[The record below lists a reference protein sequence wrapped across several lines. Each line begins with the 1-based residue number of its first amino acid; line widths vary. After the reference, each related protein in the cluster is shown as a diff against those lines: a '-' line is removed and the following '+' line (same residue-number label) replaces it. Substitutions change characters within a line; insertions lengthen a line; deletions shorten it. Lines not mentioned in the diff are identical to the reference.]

1 MLNLIL
7 TEIPWPKLCS
17 LAMAARA
24 WSSSIWAALSEG
36 GKKHEGNLMET
47 KTNQLEQHAST
58 EQNHDTTEPC

>member
-36 GKKHEGNLMET
+36 GKKHEDE
-47 KTNQLEQHAST
+47 
-58 EQNHDTTEPC
+58 